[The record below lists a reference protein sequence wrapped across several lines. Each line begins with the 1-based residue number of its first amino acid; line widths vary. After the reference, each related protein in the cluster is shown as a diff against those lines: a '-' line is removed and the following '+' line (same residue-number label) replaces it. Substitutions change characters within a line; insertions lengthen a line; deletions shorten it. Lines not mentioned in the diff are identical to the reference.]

1 MRAHRL
7 KITIPDN
14 HEVTV
19 RLPSDVPPGEAEL
32 IVLTDAPPAAESA
45 ERFKIWLDS
54 WVRSLPV
61 SPAIPLDALRRE
73 NLYE

>member
-1 MRAHRL
+1 MHAHRIR
-7 KITIPDN
+7 ITIPES

-19 RLPSDVPPGEAEL
+19 RLPSDVPPGEAVL
-32 IVLTDAPPAAESA
+32 IVLTESPPAAGSSEPFKTWLESWIRA
-45 ERFKIWLDS
+45 
-54 WVRSLPV
+54 LPP